1 MINDNEN
8 QRDLG
13 WFRVRLG
20 SITGSKVGD
29 LMKSGKKKE
38 QVFGDTALS
47 YIYQV
52 AAERM
57 LNPVF
62 VDDDELFAD

>member
-47 YIYQV
+47 YI
-52 AAERM
+52 
-57 LNPVF
+57 
-62 VDDDELFAD
+62 

>member
-1 MINDNEN
+1 MINDNEI

-29 LMKSGKKKE
+29 LMKSGRKKE
-38 QVFGDTALS
+38 QVFGDTAL
-47 YIYQV
+47 
-52 AAERM
+52 
-57 LNPVF
+57 
-62 VDDDELFAD
+62 

>member
-1 MINDNEN
+1 MINDNEI

-29 LMKSGKKKE
+29 LMKSGRKKE
-38 QVFGDTALS
+38 QLRIND
-47 YIYQV
+47 
-52 AAERM
+52 
-57 LNPVF
+57 
-62 VDDDELFAD
+62 VDNFKFFKRKC